1 MSMAWIRKTYGVP
14 AKRGGGAYS
23 PRGGNKINKRRTH
36 KAERRQGAA
45 EAAEKGPAS

>member
-1 MSMAWIRKTYGVP
+1 MSMAKIREQYGVP
-14 AKRGGGAYS
+14 ARRGARVEYTGD
-23 PRGGNKINKRRTH
+23 GNKINKRRTH